1 MDEEPRVLVL
11 GPGGAKGFLEL
22 GALLYLE
29 QHRYLEKVS
38 TIIGVSVGAVI
49 GLLLVCGYSAE
60 EILENCFQ
68 TTLFQDLSSVKLS
81 EVSNHSGLIP
91 NTVIR
96 EKLESLVQNRFG
108 IIPSLHQLY
117 MATGLMLEVVTVNLN
132 TSNTVYLSHK
142 TDPECG
148 CVEAVL
154 LSMNIPLLFYK
165 LEYKGNLYIDGAFGN
180 PYPIDRYDD
189 GKTRILG
196 IHISTREKIEGNMD
210 LLIYIHKIIDAPS
223 SQITKMM
230 INKCSKMCTHIRLS
244 NKILDTTGVS
254 LSLDDKVKM
263 IVRGYN
269 KTRKQLTKVEGV
281 YVSKPGEQEDIPYD
295 SPEHESS
302 LI

>member
-1 MDEEPRVLVL
+1 MNEEPTVLVL

-29 QHRYLEKVS
+29 QHKYLSKVR
-38 TIIGVSVGAVI
+38 TVIGVSVGAVI

-60 EILENCFQ
+60 EILENCLQ

-81 EVSNHSGLIP
+81 EVSSHSGLIP

-96 EKLESLVQNRFG
+96 EKLESLVQARFG

-117 MATGLMLEVVTVNLN
+117 MATGYILEVVTVNLN
-132 TSNTVYLSHK
+132 TSNTVYFSAK
-142 TDPECG
+142 TEPDCNS
-148 CVEAVL
+148 VEAVL

-180 PYPIDRYDD
+180 PYPVDRYDD
-189 GKTRILG
+189 GKTNILG

-210 LLIYIHKIIDAPS
+210 LLIYIHKIIDSPS
-223 SQITKMM
+223 CQLTKMIM
-230 INKCSKMCTHIRLS
+230 DKSSKMCTHIRLS

-254 LSLDDKVKM
+254 LSLEDKVKM

-269 KTRKQLTKVEGV
+269 KTRKQLTRVDRI
-281 YVSKPGEQEDIPYD
+281 YVCKADEQEEVLYD
-295 SPEHESS
+295 SPSHED
-302 LI
+302 LT